1 MAQSFISHFLLAVAE
16 KCICQSKRAECSL
29 TSENSLFKLVLWP
42 RAEYSKCLN
51 TEWGI
56 YEKRGYVV
64 LHPKEALH
72 SPEEESGN
80 VDLYAL
86 EYTRACATV
95 HARICARAHTSRR
108 GQKKKKKGTDTTQH
122 IVFPSSLTYP
132 TSTRGM
138 LSQIIT
144 GGLSLSLVA
153 AACERAETTVGHSGG
168 SALGG
173 SESVSRD
180 AGGGSG
186 GDGGVE
192 DLRLAS
198 YGPGNSS

>member
-1 MAQSFISHFLLAVAE
+1 MKNAATLSSILKKH
-16 KCICQSKRAECSL
+16 
-29 TSENSLFKLVLWP
+29 
-42 RAEYSKCLN
+42 
-51 TEWGI
+51 
-56 YEKRGYVV
+56 
-64 LHPKEALH
+64 
-72 SPEEESGN
+72 
-80 VDLYAL
+80 
-86 EYTRACATV
+86 YTRPRRKVEMLTFMLLS
-95 HARICARAHTSRR
+95 IRALIRPCTRHRHNTAHS
-108 GQKKKKKGTDTTQH
+108 
-122 IVFPSSLTYP
+122 FSSSLTYP

-180 AGGGSG
+180 GGGG
-186 GDGGVE
+186 GGVE

>member
-1 MAQSFISHFLLAVAE
+1 MKNAATLSSILKKH
-16 KCICQSKRAECSL
+16 
-29 TSENSLFKLVLWP
+29 
-42 RAEYSKCLN
+42 
-51 TEWGI
+51 
-56 YEKRGYVV
+56 
-64 LHPKEALH
+64 
-72 SPEEESGN
+72 
-80 VDLYAL
+80 
-86 EYTRACATV
+86 YTRPRRKVEMLTFMLLSIRALVRPCTRVSV
-95 HARICARAHTSRR
+95 HVRTHR
-108 GQKKKKKGTDTTQH
+108 GADKKKKKKRYRHNTAH
-122 IVFPSSLTYP
+122 SFSSSLTYP

>member
-1 MAQSFISHFLLAVAE
+1 M
-16 KCICQSKRAECSL
+16 L
-29 TSENSLFKLVLWP
+29 T
-42 RAEYSKCLN
+42 
-51 TEWGI
+51 
-56 YEKRGYVV
+56 
-64 LHPKEALH
+64 HPK
-72 SPEEESGN
+72 
-80 VDLYAL
+80 
-86 EYTRACATV
+86 
-95 HARICARAHTSRR
+95 
-108 GQKKKKKGTDTTQH
+108 QKKKKHRHNTAQ
-122 IVFPSSLTYP
+122 FFSSLTYP

-168 SALGG
+168 SAPGG

-180 AGGGSG
+180 GGGG
-186 GDGGVE
+186 GDRGVE

>member
-1 MAQSFISHFLLAVAE
+1 M
-16 KCICQSKRAECSL
+16 CDR
-29 TSENSLFKLVLWP
+29 
-42 RAEYSKCLN
+42 
-51 TEWGI
+51 
-56 YEKRGYVV
+56 
-64 LHPKEALH
+64 
-72 SPEEESGN
+72 
-80 VDLYAL
+80 
-86 EYTRACATV
+86 
-95 HARICARAHTSRR
+95 ARAYLCTCAHIEART
-108 GQKKKKKGTDTTQH
+108 KKEKKKGTDTTQH

>member
-1 MAQSFISHFLLAVAE
+1 
-16 KCICQSKRAECSL
+16 
-29 TSENSLFKLVLWP
+29 
-42 RAEYSKCLN
+42 
-51 TEWGI
+51 
-56 YEKRGYVV
+56 
-64 LHPKEALH
+64 
-72 SPEEESGN
+72 
-80 VDLYAL
+80 
-86 EYTRACATV
+86 
-95 HARICARAHTSRR
+95 
-108 GQKKKKKGTDTTQH
+108 
-122 IVFPSSLTYP
+122 
-132 TSTRGM
+132 M

-153 AACERAETTVGHSGG
+153 AACERVETTVGHSGG

-180 AGGGSG
+180 GG

>member
-1 MAQSFISHFLLAVAE
+1 
-16 KCICQSKRAECSL
+16 
-29 TSENSLFKLVLWP
+29 
-42 RAEYSKCLN
+42 
-51 TEWGI
+51 
-56 YEKRGYVV
+56 
-64 LHPKEALH
+64 
-72 SPEEESGN
+72 
-80 VDLYAL
+80 
-86 EYTRACATV
+86 
-95 HARICARAHTSRR
+95 
-108 GQKKKKKGTDTTQH
+108 
-122 IVFPSSLTYP
+122 
-132 TSTRGM
+132 M

-180 AGGGSG
+180 GGGG
-186 GDGGVE
+186 GGGGGVE